1 MFNDFF
7 FIDGHGDDILS
18 TSTYYR
24 CDAIILMACCLLSFG
39 ISNVILAGYKFKDLH
54 LVAGRTRGLPL
65 EYLEKPVLQHK
76 GQDRNLVLKEVVVR
90 NGGGGTDFSVNF
102 D

>member
-1 MFNDFF
+1 C
-7 FIDGHGDDILS
+7 
-18 TSTYYR
+18 Y
-24 CDAIILMACCLLSFG
+24 LLSFG
-39 ISNVILAGYKFKDLH
+39 MSTVILAGYKFKDLH

-90 NGGGGTDFSVNF
+90 NGGGGDGFF
-102 D
+102 RKF